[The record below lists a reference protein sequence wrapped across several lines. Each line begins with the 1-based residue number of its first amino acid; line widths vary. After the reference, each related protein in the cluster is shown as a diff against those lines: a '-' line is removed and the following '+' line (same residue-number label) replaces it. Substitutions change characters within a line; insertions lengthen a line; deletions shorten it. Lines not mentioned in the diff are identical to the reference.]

1 VAARV
6 LNYAGDGRPRSVA
19 PNHPK
24 MLPRFIILCFCLA
37 LIIQAQTPAPNS
49 ADEPTRGT
57 ISGKVVNESGQP
69 MAGASAFVRAMGSG
83 SGRTMTTDAEGQ
95 FQANNL
101 EPGLYTV
108 GANAPAYISA
118 PFDPNFPTL
127 YRIGDTVNLQLVRG
141 GVITGTVTNAL
152 GEPVIAVRVRVIM
165 VRNAKGQPPG
175 PLYFGSMEQ
184 PTDDRGVYRIY
195 GLSPGTYIVSAGG
208 TNISQPFMF
217 NPYDT
222 DVPTYAP
229 SSTRDDAAEVS
240 VRAGEESNVD
250 IRYRTEAG
258 HSVSGTV
265 KVSGTNTGAS
275 VTLVPVGGV
284 IMPAGTTF
292 QGPGARGFS
301 FNGVSDGEYDLFAQE
316 FVTSQAPSM
325 SVMML
330 SEPKRITVKG
340 ANVGGIELI
349 PRPLANVSGRLVL
362 EPSKLPECQGKRPPL
377 FAETLIYLRR
387 PEKDSDSPA
396 FQRNFGGLGSPDAS
410 GTFVLR
416 NLSPGKYQFEL
427 RFYARYWYLQ
437 SVTMGAA
444 PATTAK
450 AQTSRTNAAATW
462 TMVKQG
468 DQLKDLTITLA
479 EGAASVRGKLTSTE
493 SPSAAVLYLIPS
505 EPDKADD
512 VLRFF
517 VTDIVADG
525 TFALNNLPPGR
536 YWLLTQTNV
545 DAQIANVTKLRQ
557 PEAAAAR
564 IKLRRTAETQKTE
577 IQLKPCQNLT
587 DYQLKQ

>member
-1 VAARV
+1 MIQRLLIV
-6 LNYAGDGRPRSVA
+6 S
-19 PNHPK
+19 
-24 MLPRFIILCFCLA
+24 LCFA
-37 LIIQAQTPAPNS
+37 LIVQAQTPAPKS
-49 ADEPTRGT
+49 AEEPTRGT
-57 ISGKVVNESGQP
+57 ITGKVVNESGQP

-108 GANAPAYISA
+108 GANAPAYTSA
-118 PFDPNFPTL
+118 PYDPNSPAL

-175 PLYFGSMEQ
+175 PLFLGSMEQ
-184 PTDDRGVYRIY
+184 STDDRGVYRIY
-195 GLSPGTYIVSAGG
+195 GLSPGTYLVSAGG
-208 TNISQPFMF
+208 TNISQPFLF

-222 DVPTYAP
+222 DAPTYAP

-250 IRYRTEAG
+250 IRYRAEAG
-258 HSVSGTV
+258 HRVSGTV
-265 KVSGTNTGAS
+265 KVSGANTGAS

-301 FNGVSDGEYDLFAQE
+301 FHGISDGEYDLFAQE
-316 FVTSQAPSM
+316 FGTSQAPSM
-325 SVMML
+325 SVVML

-340 ANVGGIELI
+340 GNVGGIELI

-362 EPSKLPECQGKRPPL
+362 EASKVPECQGKRPPL
-377 FAETLIYLRR
+377 FAETLIHLRR
-387 PEKDSDSPA
+387 PEKDSDNPA
-396 FQRNFGGLGSPDAS
+396 FQRTFGGLGTPDAS
-410 GTFVLR
+410 GAFVLR
-416 NLSPGKYQFEL
+416 NLAPGKYQFEP

-444 PATTAK
+444 PATAPK
-450 AQTSRTNAAATW
+450 ARINAAAGW
-462 TMVKQG
+462 TVVKQG
-468 DQLKDLTITLA
+468 DHLKDLTITLA
-479 EGAASVRGKLTSTE
+479 EGAASIRGKLTSTE
-493 SPSAAVLYLIPS
+493 PPSGAVLYLIPA
-505 EPDKADD
+505 EAEKADD

-517 VTDIVADG
+517 VTDIAADG
-525 TFALNNLPPGR
+525 TFTLNNLPPGR

-557 PEAAAAR
+557 PEAATAR
-564 IKLRRTAETQKTE
+564 TKLRRSAETQKTDIE
-577 IQLKPCQNLT
+577 LKPCQNLT
-587 DYQLKQ
+587 DYQLKE